1 MHTLHVTVR
10 EHPSTLDVLLNR
22 IVTKLHARDHISI
35 GFNTHI
41 KLHEKQRHN
50 GARVSCVFTAYCTAH
65 ISLGSHDV
73 VRKNIYPTDT
83 QRDTRIRIN

>member
-41 KLHEKQRHN
+41 KLHENKGTMVH
-50 GARVSCVFTAYCTAH
+50 VCVFTAYCTAH

-73 VRKNIYPTDT
+73 VRKNIHPTDT
-83 QRDTRIRIN
+83 ERDTQHIRIN